1 MPKAIWPEATAPLI
15 RKAAVADLPA
25 IHQIECEQF
34 SNPWR
39 HEYFMAELANSFSSL
54 FVIENPAN
62 GTLIGYML
70 FWRLGV
76 ELELHK
82 IAVAKAW
89 QGQGYA
95 LQLMEFLIRTA
106 RSLGSERVVL
116 EVRAHNTPAINLYEK
131 FAFRGVGRRRDY
143 YDQPVEDALLY
154 ELVL

>member
-1 MPKAIWPEATAPLI
+1 MPKVIWPELTAPLI
-15 RKAAVADLPA
+15 RKAAAADLPA
-25 IHQIECEQF
+25 ILQIECEQF

-39 HEYFMAELANSFSSL
+39 LEYFLAELDNSFSNL
-54 FVIENPAN
+54 FVFENSAN
-62 GTLIGYML
+62 GALIGYLL

-106 RSLGSERVVL
+106 RSWGSERVIL

-143 YDQPVEDALLY
+143 YDRPVEDALLY